1 MPIEAPV
8 SIPDRV
14 RRLLPAARPRKSLG
28 QHFLTSQPILQ
39 AIAAA
44 AEVGLA
50 DTVIEV
56 GPGQGSLT
64 QELAGLAAR
73 VIAVELDPALA
84 QALDAACRDIPN
96 VSILQADAREMDIDD
111 VLGGAQGP
119 YKVAA
124 SLPYYAALP
133 ILRRFLEADR
143 PPSVMVVM
151 VQLEV
156 AQAMVAQP
164 GAMSLVS
171 IAVQTYGAPRLVC
184 TVPPDAFHP
193 RPKVTSAVVR
203 IDVHGQPAVDAPDIA
218 AFFRVVR
225 GGFAAPRKQLRNS
238 LAQGLSLPRESVTAM
253 LDRAALDPTQR
264 PADLSLDDWSRL
276 TRALDEPS

>member
-1 MPIEAPV
+1 MVGAAV
-8 SIPDRV
+8 GAA
-14 RRLLPAARPRKSLG
+14 LLLG
-28 QHFLTSQPILQ
+28 GCTAQLAGGALALT
-39 AIAAA
+39 
-44 AEVGLA
+44 
-50 DTVIEV
+50 D
-56 GPGQGSLT
+56 SLT
-64 QELAGLAAR
+64 VVSWVSTTVSGKGLG
-73 VIAVELDPALA
+73 EHALN
-84 QALDAACRDIPN
+84 LVTGRDC
-96 VSILQADAREMDIDD
+96 
-111 VLGGAQGP
+111 
-119 YKVAA
+119 
-124 SLPYYAALP
+124 
-133 ILRRFLEADR
+133 RFLEAAR

-253 LDRAALDPTQR
+253 LDRAALNPTQR

-276 TRALDEPS
+276 TRARDEPS